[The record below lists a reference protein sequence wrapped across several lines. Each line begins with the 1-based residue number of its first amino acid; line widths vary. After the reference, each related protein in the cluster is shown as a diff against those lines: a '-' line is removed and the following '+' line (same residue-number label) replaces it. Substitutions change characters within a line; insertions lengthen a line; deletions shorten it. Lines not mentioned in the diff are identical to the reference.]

1 MYASVIHLRDSAT
14 RRTLTS
20 APAGTVLAS
29 SMRLGWRGI
38 TVERHRLPG
47 SEFPEHQ
54 VIGHQLSIHV
64 GEPVDLELRLG
75 GRWRTER
82 RTSGAVDF
90 VPHGALSVPRWRGS
104 YEFIKLALDP
114 PFVERALGAA
124 GGRPVLVERRNVA
137 DPQVEW
143 LARALVAELEGG
155 NVGGPLFAE
164 SLGTALAAHLSG
176 RYAEAPGPR
185 TELGIGLTRWMVRRV
200 AEYVDAHLAGD
211 VSLAAMAGVLG
222 LSPYHF
228 ARLFR
233 RTVGV
238 PPHQYVLQRRVER
251 AKELLLAGGLD
262 LSEVALAAGFSDQS
276 HLTRVFRR
284 AVGLTPARFRRAG

>member
-14 RRTLTS
+14 GRTLTS
-20 APAGTVLAS
+20 APTGTVLAS
-29 SMRLGWRGI
+29 SARLGWRSI

-90 VPHGALSVPRWRGS
+90 VPHGALSVPRWR
-104 YEFIKLALDP
+104 
-114 PFVERALGAA
+114 
-124 GGRPVLVERRNVA
+124 
-137 DPQVEW
+137 
-143 LARALVAELEGG
+143 
-155 NVGGPLFAE
+155 
-164 SLGTALAAHLSG
+164 
-176 RYAEAPGPR
+176 
-185 TELGIGLTRWMVRRV
+185 
-200 AEYVDAHLAGD
+200 
-211 VSLAAMAGVLG
+211 
-222 LSPYHF
+222 PYHF

-238 PPHQYVLQRRVER
+238 PPHQYVLRRRVER
-251 AKELLLAGGLD
+251 AKELLLTGRLG